1 MLWNTCSTLNILTL
15 VALCITKSCLVE
27 SKKYMRCELSKELV
41 ERYQISKTFLSNWI
55 CLIEHESERDT
66 KKLTTLTN
74 GSNKIGLFQI
84 SSKECRSG
92 HKIEEC
98 DVQKH
103 PCCKM
108 SCTDFLNDDISDDVE
123 CAKRIFEQKGF
134 QYWNGWST
142 YCRNQQNLPNL
153 SVACNINTVTP
164 LSRLLLL

>member
-15 VALCITKSCLVE
+15 VALCITKGCLVE

-41 ERYQISKTFLSNWI
+41 ERYQIRI

-92 HKIEEC
+92 HKIE
-98 DVQKH
+98 DLHKV
-103 PCCKM
+103 
-108 SCTDFLNDDISDDVE
+108 
-123 CAKRIFEQKGF
+123 
-134 QYWNGWST
+134 
-142 YCRNQQNLPNL
+142 
-153 SVACNINTVTP
+153 
-164 LSRLLLL
+164 LLTTTTSYYYHYDC